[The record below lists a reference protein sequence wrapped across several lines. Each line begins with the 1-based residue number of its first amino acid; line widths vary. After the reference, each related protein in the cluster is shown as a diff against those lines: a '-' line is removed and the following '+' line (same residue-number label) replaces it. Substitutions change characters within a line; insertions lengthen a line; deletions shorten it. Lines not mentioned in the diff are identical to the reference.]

1 MHIDY
6 YHTSNTHFGAY
17 NTIQV
22 SPFGVNCDYLDLLV
36 AVLADISIIFVV
48 EHSSRK
54 LSNSMV
60 KLIMQS
66 KTVSRIMK
74 NALKIA

>member
-1 MHIDY
+1 
-6 YHTSNTHFGAY
+6 
-17 NTIQV
+17 V
-22 SPFGVNCDYLDLLV
+22 LPFGVNCDYLDLLV

-60 KLIMQS
+60 KLIIDLQS

>member
-1 MHIDY
+1 
-6 YHTSNTHFGAY
+6 
-17 NTIQV
+17 
-22 SPFGVNCDYLDLLV
+22 LDLLV

-60 KLIMQS
+60 KLIIDLQS
-66 KTVSRIMK
+66 KTVSRIIMK
-74 NALKIA
+74 NALKKRIENNLEI

>member
-1 MHIDY
+1 
-6 YHTSNTHFGAY
+6 
-17 NTIQV
+17 V

>member
-1 MHIDY
+1 
-6 YHTSNTHFGAY
+6 
-17 NTIQV
+17 V
-22 SPFGVNCDYLDLLV
+22 LPFGVNCDYLDLLV

-60 KLIMQS
+60 KLIIDLQS
-66 KTVSRIMK
+66 KTVSRIIMK

>member
-1 MHIDY
+1 
-6 YHTSNTHFGAY
+6 
-17 NTIQV
+17 
-22 SPFGVNCDYLDLLV
+22 LDLLV

-60 KLIMQS
+60 KLIIDLQS
-66 KTVSRIMK
+66 KTVSRIIMK